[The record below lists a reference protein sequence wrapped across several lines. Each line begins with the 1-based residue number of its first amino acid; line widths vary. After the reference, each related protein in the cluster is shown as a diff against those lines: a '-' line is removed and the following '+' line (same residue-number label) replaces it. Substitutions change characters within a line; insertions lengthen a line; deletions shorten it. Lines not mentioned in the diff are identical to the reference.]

1 MQASKKVYK
10 PEKVEVIKKI
20 LASASKYPIIVAC
33 KLHKVRGRQL
43 AELRK
48 NFRSEMS
55 IIVAKNRI
63 ASIGLRKAL
72 GEKIDPFV
80 DKMDGQ
86 TMLIFTSM
94 NPFKLQR
101 LFDKGQI
108 DLPAKGGDIATS
120 SIMISAGNTGIAP
133 GPVLSEFKE
142 AKIPTKIEAE
152 SIFITKDAIV
162 AKPGDIIEPKLAG
175 LLSRLGL
182 KPIKAGLSLSLAYED
197 GMLYEGKDVKID
209 ISKYESDFVEA
220 YKNGLGL
227 AVEVSYLTKES
238 VPILLLRSFRNA
250 LVLALETDYLADET
264 TGIILAKA
272 ERQANAIKSLMDK
285 APADKPAEDKAP
297 ADKPAEDKAPAD
309 KPAEDKAPADKP
321 AEDKAPADKPA

>member
-10 PEKVEVIKKI
+10 PEKVDVIKKI
-20 LASASKYPIIVAC
+20 LASASEYPIVAAC

-63 ASIGLRKAL
+63 AAIALRKAF
-72 GEKIDPFV
+72 GKKIEPFIEKID
-80 DKMDGQ
+80 GQ
-86 TMLIFTSM
+86 TLLIFTAM

-108 DLPAKGGDIATS
+108 DMPAKGGDIATS
-120 SIMISAGNTGIAP
+120 SITISAGNTGIAP

-142 AKIPTKIEAE
+142 ANVPTKIEAE
-152 SIFITKDAIV
+152 SIFITRDAIV

-182 KPIKAGLSLSLAYED
+182 KPMRAGLTLSLALED
-197 GMLYEGKDVKID
+197 GLLYEEQDVKID
-209 ISKYESDFVEA
+209 IGKYQSDIVEA
-220 YKNGLGL
+220 YRNGLGL
-227 AVEVSYLTKES
+227 ALEVGYLTKETIS
-238 VPILLLRSFRNA
+238 LLLSRCSMNA
-250 LVLALETDYLADET
+250 LALALETDYLADET
-264 TGIILAKA
+264 TGLIIAKA
-272 ERQANAIKSLMDK
+272 ERQANTIKSLTDK
-285 APADKPAEDKAP
+285 APVDKPAEDKATDP
-297 ADKPAEDKAPAD
+297 KA
-309 KPAEDKAPADKP
+309 K
-321 AEDKAPADKPA
+321 